1 MNKTINFPC
10 VMLEKANTNDTFEK
24 QFNQFSIIRNEKQLN
39 ERAKMFNEPV
49 ICHDYSVINEAL
61 RIEKHFN

>member
-1 MNKTINFPC
+1 
-10 VMLEKANTNDTFEK
+10 MLEKANTNDTFEK
-24 QFNQFSIIRNEKQLN
+24 QFNKFSIIRNEKQLN

-49 ICHDYSVINEAL
+49 ICHYYSVINEAL